1 MSDFKDV
8 NTKVVKRELNSQI
21 QQNKLMHKAEKLR
34 KLWTDTPNI
43 LSLTEQCYIQQPDI
57 YLFLVLERVLQV
69 PPVYKWGVEE
79 DLTWTFTC
87 SFL

>member
-43 LSLTEQCYIQQPDI
+43 LSLTEQCYIQQPD
-57 YLFLVLERVLQV
+57 L
-69 PPVYKWGVEE
+69 
-79 DLTWTFTC
+79 
-87 SFL
+87 